1 MSKKGWSWFSSRQE
15 ANPVIHRIAKHA
27 SQLGTEICD
36 ISGNVDEVAKR
47 VHRQSQ
53 VFADLRVAAQEMMA
67 GNKRIAEGARHT
79 QSVANHANADIASSR
94 VTVTESLNDIQ
105 QLTQSVSEIG
115 AQISGL
121 REALTRVGKVSEE
134 IASIARQT
142 NLLALNAAIEAAR
155 AGEAGRS
162 FAVVAGEVKHLAG
175 LTSNATKQIEVTLG
189 ELSRKTELLIE
200 EGVANA
206 QRAERVKSGTSAIGA
221 VIEHAGQALSALDT
235 EADTVAS
242 ASEEIQTQ
250 CQSLVEHVDNMSD
263 EVKQSSVNFD
273 NASTRLNNLVT
284 ISEELIGLTAETGA
298 KTDDT
303 LFIETVQKTALQI
316 GKLFEDSIR
325 RGQIS
330 ETDLFDRNYQNIP
343 NTNPQQVMTRFT
355 LFTDKVLPA
364 IQEPLQKIDSRVAFC
379 ATADNNGYLPTH
391 NLNFSKPQGSDPV
404 WNMANSRN
412 RRIYNDKT
420 GLSAGRNTKPFLLQT
435 YRRDMGG
442 GQFVIMKDASAPI
455 YINGKHWGCVRM
467 GFKTS

>member
-1 MSKKGWSWFSSRQE
+1 MSKKGWSLFSSRQDV
-15 ANPVIHRIAKHA
+15 NPVVTSIAKYA

-47 VHRQSQ
+47 VHRQSK

-79 QSVANHANADIASSR
+79 QSVADNANADIANSR
-94 VTVTESLNDIQ
+94 VTVTQSLEDIQ

-115 AQISGL
+115 LQISGL
-121 REALTRVGKVSEE
+121 REALVRVGKVSEE

-189 ELSRKTELLIE
+189 ELSRKTEVLIE
-200 EGVANA
+200 EGIANA
-206 QRAERVKSGTSAIGA
+206 QRAERVKSGTSAIGS
-221 VIEHAGQALSALDT
+221 VIEHAGQALHSLNT
-235 EADTVAS
+235 EADSVAS

-250 CQSLVEHVDNMSD
+250 CQTLVEHVDSMSE
-263 EVKQSSVNFD
+263 EVQQSSVNFD
-273 NASTRLNNLVT
+273 NASTRLTSLVK

-303 LFIETVQKTALQI
+303 LFIETVQKTAQQI
-316 GKLFEDSIR
+316 GKLFEDSVK

-330 ETDLFDRNYQNIP
+330 EADLFDRNYQNIP
-343 NTNPQQVMTRFT
+343 NTNPQQVTTRFT
-355 LFTDKVLPA
+355 NFTDKVLPA
-364 IQEPLQKIDSRVAFC
+364 IQEPLQKIDPRVAFC
-379 ATADNNGYLPTH
+379 AAADNNGYLPTH

-455 YINGKHWGCVRM
+455 YVNGKHWGCVRM
-467 GFKTS
+467 GFKTN